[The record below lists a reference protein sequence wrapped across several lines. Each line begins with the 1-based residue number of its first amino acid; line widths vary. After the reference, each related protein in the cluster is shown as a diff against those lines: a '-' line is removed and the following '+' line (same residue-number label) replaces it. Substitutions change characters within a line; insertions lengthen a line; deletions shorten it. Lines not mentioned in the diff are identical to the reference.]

1 MKRTLQPKP
10 RLDHPALMVLALTL
24 LLVVCAL
31 LSWLVVE
38 GLSALSGQ
46 KLPTWIS
53 LLAAG
58 LLMVPVAVV
67 VNRRLPGIRPWM
79 YLLPATLFLVAFT
92 GYPLAMTVY
101 YSFTNYSAA
110 HSGRPDSSTQMG
122 VTRSGNTLQLGEA
135 TTQLRC
141 PQDQCAGQILEIQG
155 QQAGKPV
162 TLKAEIAAVQ
172 GQAVTLSDP
181 LPADFIP
188 TVVRR
193 INKVS
198 WVGTQNYERVL
209 GSARTQLF
217 PLLGWNILYALITT
231 GINLALGA
239 VLGILLHNKKL
250 RGRNFYRSILILP
263 WAIPGIISIQVW
275 QTLLNTNFG
284 AVNRLLG
291 MLGVTPAPWLEDPLW
306 AKTAIVMVSLW
317 MSFPYFMTATLSALS
332 TIPEELYEAAEVD
345 GATAWDRLRFITIPL
360 LSTSFV
366 PIALSAFASGFN
378 NITLI
383 FLLTGGGPAMNVDD
397 PTAQSTDILLS
408 WAYKTAFV
416 YGGGE
421 QYGLAS
427 AIAVVIGV
435 ITVLISVVN
444 FSVSGVF
451 SEARNTESQKKGW
464 TLHLSP
470 QVKTVLWWTAGLI
483 TVFFTVKTAIN
494 LKNSLGA
501 PSFAIHFQAGGWF
514 YLFLG
519 FVVLVALISG
529 VMYLLSRK
537 QKRTFQQVFLGTLTH
552 AVLCMTVLAVLYPV
566 VYVLAASFDP
576 LNRLSQASLGG
587 PEEPLLI
594 RARVL
599 PSLTGLD
606 LTNYKTLFNGVQV
619 QTWQWVMLAFSVVC
633 FVLMQVQ
640 KFTRGMTQNM
650 PAAQKRESWAGI
662 LTVVFV
668 ALFLVTLMPS
678 QFTTENPASKFLLW
692 VRNTLLIS
700 GFTGLVTL
708 ALTTTAGYA
717 LARMQFKGR
726 MQYLMV
732 IIFLQMFPGL
742 LGLIAIYSLMNT
754 LGLVNTFTGLILAY
768 TGGIIAFATWIYKG
782 YVESLPHNLNEAA
795 LVDGC
800 TPWQAFTRI
809 ILPLS
814 GPMLVFIFLLQFIGS
829 YAEYFLANVLLT
841 GAENWNI
848 GVGLRSFASNQF
860 TVQYGPFTAASVL
873 GALPIVILFFTFQK
887 IFVSGATSG
896 AVKE

>member
-10 RLDHPALMVLALTL
+10 QLDHPALMVLALTL
-24 LLVVCAL
+24 LLGLCVL
-31 LSWLVVE
+31 LSYLGVELVH
-38 GLSALSGQ
+38 LLSGYQ
-46 KLPTWIS
+46 LPTWIAL
-53 LLAAG
+53 LLAGA
-58 LLMVPVAVV
+58 LMVPVAFFL
-67 VNRRLPGIRPWM
+67 NRKLPGIRPWM
-79 YLLPATLFLVAFT
+79 YLLPSTLFLLAFT

-110 HSGRPDSSTQMG
+110 HSGRPDSSTQM
-122 VTRSGNTLQLGEA
+122 TATFAGNTLQLGEKI
-135 TTQLRC
+135 TQLRC
-141 PQDQCAGQILEIQG
+141 PEDQCVGEILEIQG
-155 QQAGKPV
+155 VQKGNPV
-162 TLKAEIAAVQ
+162 TVRSEIAAVS
-172 GQAVTLSDP
+172 GQAVTLVKA
-181 LPADFIP
+181 LPEGFSAQ
-188 TVVRR
+188 TVRR
-193 INKVS
+193 VNKVS
-198 WVGTQNYERVL
+198 FVGLQNYEQVL
-209 GSARTQLF
+209 GKARTQLL
-217 PLLGWNILYALITT
+217 PLLSWNVLYALITT
-231 GINLALGA
+231 AVNLGFGAL
-239 VLGILLHNKKL
+239 LGILLHNKKL
-250 RGRNFYRSILILP
+250 RGRNLYRSILILP
-263 WAIPGIISIQVW
+263 WAIPAIISIQMW
-275 QTLLNTNFG
+275 QVLLNTNFG

-291 MLGVTPAPWLEDPLW
+291 MLGMNPAPWLEDPLW
-306 AKTAIVMVSLW
+306 AKTAIVLVSLW
-317 MSFPYFMTATLSALS
+317 MSFPYFMTATLSSLS
-332 TIPEELYEAAEVD
+332 TIPDELYEAAEVD
-345 GATAWDRLRFITIPL
+345 GATPFERFRYITLPM

-366 PIALSAFASGFN
+366 PIALSAFAAGFN

-383 FLLTGGGPAMNVDD
+383 FLLTGGGPAINVDD

-435 ITVLISVVN
+435 LTVLISVVN

-451 SEARNTESQKKGW
+451 KEAKNTESQNSGW
-464 TLHLSP
+464 TLP
-470 QVKTVLWWTAGLI
+470 AP
-483 TVFFTVKTAIN
+483 VKTALGWLAVLVMVVFLIRTVLQ
-494 LKNSLGA
+494 LKSTVGM
-501 PSFAIHFQAGGWF
+501 PSFAIYFQPGGWL
-514 YLFLG
+514 YVVLG
-519 FVVLVALISG
+519 FVLLVLLVSGAMFLIA
-529 VMYLLSRK
+529 RK
-537 QKRTFQQVFLGTLTH
+537 NQKSFVNVFLSTLTH
-552 AVLCMTVLAVLYPV
+552 AVLVVTVLAVLYPV
-566 VYVLAASFDP
+566 IYVLAASFDP

-587 PEEPLLI
+587 PEEPLLV

-599 PSLTGLD
+599 PSLTGLSFA
-606 LTNYKTLFNGVQV
+606 NYQSLFQGVQV
-619 QTWQWVMLAFSVVC
+619 QAWQWGAL
-633 FVLMQVQ
+633 
-640 KFTRGMTQNM
+640 
-650 PAAQKRESWAGI
+650 I
-662 LTVVFV
+662 LSGVVFLASQVLRFVGARGVASEKRSSVMGYVTLGLV
-668 ALFLVTLMPS
+668 ALFVITLSPA
-678 QFTTENPASKFLLW
+678 QFTTDNPASKFLLW

-717 LARMQFKGR
+717 LARMKFKGR
-726 MQYLMV
+726 MQFLMV

-754 LGLVNTFTGLILAY
+754 LGLVNTFSGLILAY

-800 TPWQAFTRI
+800 TPWQSFTRI

-873 GALPIVILFFTFQK
+873 GALPIVLLFFSFQK
-887 IFVSGATSG
+887 IFISGSTSG

>member
-10 RLDHPALMVLALTL
+10 RLDHPALMVLALVL
-24 LLVVCAL
+24 LLALCAL
-31 LSWLVVE
+31 LSFLVV
-38 GLSALSGQ
+38 GGINVLSGQ
-46 KLPTWIS
+46 QLPTWIS
-53 LLAAG
+53 LLASG
-58 LLMVPVAVV
+58 VLMVPVAFFI
-67 VNRRLPGIRPWM
+67 NKRLPAIRPWM
-79 YLLPATLFLVAFT
+79 YLLPATLFLLAFT

-122 VTRSGNTLQLGEA
+122 ASLSGSTVLKLSEPVQ
-135 TTQLRC
+135 QLRC
-141 PQDQCAGQILEIQG
+141 PADQCVGEKLEIQG
-155 QQAGKPV
+155 QQAGKALTLQADIVAVSGQIV
-162 TLKAEIAAVQ
+162 TLNKALPE
-172 GQAVTLSDP
+172 GFQAQVL
-181 LPADFIP
+181 
-188 TVVRR
+188 RR
-193 INKVS
+193 INKIS
-198 WVGTQNYERVL
+198 WVGAQNYQNVL
-209 GSARTQLF
+209 GKARTQML
-217 PLLGWNILYALITT
+217 PLLGWNILYALLTT
-231 GINLALGA
+231 LFNLGLGA

-284 AVNRLLG
+284 AINRLLG
-291 MLGVTPAPWLEDPLW
+291 MLGVAPAPWLEDPLW
-306 AKTAIVMVSLW
+306 ARTAIIMVSLW
-317 MSFPYFMTATLSALS
+317 MSFPYFMTATLSSLS

-345 GATAWDRLRFITIPL
+345 GATPWHKLRFITLPM
-360 LSTSFV
+360 LSSSFV
-366 PIALSAFASGFN
+366 PIALSAFAAGFN

-383 FLLTGGGPAMNVDD
+383 FLLTGGGPALSVDD
-397 PTAQSTDILLS
+397 STAQSTDILLS

-421 QYGLAS
+421 QFGLAS

-464 TLHLSP
+464 SLPAPLKP
-470 QVKTVLWWTAGLI
+470 ILGWGAVAVL
-483 TVFFTVKTAIN
+483 VFFALRTLLGLANT
-494 LKNSLGA
+494 LGA
-501 PSFAIHFQAGGWF
+501 PSFAIYFQTGGWL
-514 YLFLG
+514 YLLLG
-519 FVVLVALISG
+519 FVGVVLLASG
-529 VMYLLSRK
+529 LMFLVGRR
-537 QKRTFQQVFLGTLTH
+537 QKRSFQSVFFSTLTH
-552 AVLCMTVLAVLYPV
+552 AVLISTVLAVLYPV

-576 LNRLSQASLGG
+576 LNRLSQASLGA

-599 PSLTGLD
+599 PALTGLD
-606 LTNYKTLFNGVQV
+606 FSNYRTLFSGVQV
-619 QTWQWVMLAFSVVC
+619 QGWQWV
-633 FVLMQVQ
+633 VLVLSALSFLVMQVLN
-640 KFTRGMTQNM
+640 FTRGLTES
-650 PAAQKRESWAGI
+650 ARTAEKRASWAGMA
-662 LTVVFV
+662 TV
-668 ALFLVTLMPS
+668 ALVSLFLITLMPS
-678 QFTTENPASKFLLW
+678 QFTTDNPASKFLLW

-700 GFTGLVTL
+700 GFTGIITL
-708 ALTTTAGYA
+708 ILTTTAGYA

-732 IIFLQMFPGL
+732 VIFLQMFPSL
-742 LGLIAIYSLMNT
+742 LSLIAIYSLMNT

-800 TPWQAFTRI
+800 SPWQAFTRI